1 MDGYEVV
8 QVEVAGGPLTVGRR
22 GRGERTVLALHGL
35 AGSFV
40 AMSALG
46 REFDEDEFTVL
57 APDLRGRGA
66 SNELPG
72 PYGLD
77 VHVRDCVAVLDAFD
91 VERAALTGHSMGG
104 FLSVRLAAQ
113 HPGRAAGA
121 TLIDGGLPL
130 DVTLPEGVTP
140 DDMAHRLLGPILDTI
155 ARTFTTREEFLDSWR
170 EQPALGGVW
179 TDELAARFLYELT
192 GKPGAYRSRTSLDA
206 VRADWLDALTSFDVA
221 ADALRAAVC
230 PLVVYRSGRGLQ
242 NQPEPTLTDDLVAR
256 WTTEVPRLEVVTIED
271 TNHLTIGTQPHATAQ
286 IARTIRA
293 AAGLER

>member
-1 MDGYEVV
+1 MDGYELVRV
-8 QVEVAGGPLTVGRR
+8 PVDGGSLTVGRR

-46 REFDEDEFTVL
+46 REFDQDEFTVL

-66 SNELPG
+66 STELPG
-72 PYGLD
+72 PYGLG

-104 FLSVRLAAQ
+104 FLSVRIAAQ
-113 HPGRAAGA
+113 HPGRAESA

-130 DVTLPEGVTP
+130 AVTLPEGASP
-140 DDMAHRLLGPILDTI
+140 DELANQLLGPVLDTI
-155 ARTFTTREEFLDSWR
+155 GRTFATREEILDSWR

-179 TDELAARFLYELT
+179 TDALAARFLYELT
-192 GKPGAYRSRTSLDA
+192 GEPGAYRSRTSLEA
-206 VRADWLDALTSFDVA
+206 VRGDWLDVLTAFDVA
-221 ADALRAAVC
+221 ADALRTAAC

-242 NQPEPTLTDDLVAR
+242 NQPEPTLTDDLIAQ
-256 WTTEVPRLEVVTIED
+256 WTTEIPRLEVVTIED

-286 IARTIRA
+286 IARTIRT
-293 AAGLER
+293 AAGLPR